1 MAFLQIGVVIYTILS
16 VAIPVPLFSFRPEL
30 THYKQS
36 LISYDD
42 FRAPS
47 FQYVH
52 TISFKAV
59 NGKVTHRLYDER
71 LTGGLLC
78 GNICCPKLGR
88 ERSHQQAINRLS
100 IP

>member
-1 MAFLQIGVVIYTILS
+1 MF
-16 VAIPVPLFSFRPEL
+16 PFRPEL
-30 THYKQS
+30 THHKQS
-36 LISYDD
+36 LISCDGC
-42 FRAPS
+42 RPS

-78 GNICCPKLGR
+78 DNICCPKLGR
-88 ERSHQQAINRLS
+88 ERSHQQAIYPIKPVPNYTIRFTQKL
-100 IP
+100 